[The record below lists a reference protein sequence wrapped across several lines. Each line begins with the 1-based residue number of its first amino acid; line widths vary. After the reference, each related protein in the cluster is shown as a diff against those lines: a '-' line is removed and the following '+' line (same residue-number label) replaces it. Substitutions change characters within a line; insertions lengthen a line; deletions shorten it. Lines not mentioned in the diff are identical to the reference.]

1 MATIS
6 ISASLEKSLLLS
18 IDQYQ
23 AVLQSLQQISDALTS
38 NDSAMEALIQTM
50 SSRQAEAQQH
60 DESLL
65 VLLGEAGSTI
75 SSHPLYIKRMALIRE
90 VLELNHLLLPKI
102 NGMMALISH
111 ELSGLKNGRVVL
123 GGYKQVERK
132 QGRIVKSSA

>member
-38 NDSAMEALIQTM
+38 NDSVIEALIQTM
-50 SSRQAEAQQH
+50 SSKQAEAQQH
-60 DESLL
+60 DELLL
-65 VLLGEAGSTI
+65 VLLGEAGSTV